1 MEKYLA
7 EYLGTTFFL
16 YVILVTGNFM
26 AIGAAL
32 ALAVYIGSHISGAN
46 YNPAVSIMM
55 YFKGNLSATNLAP
68 YIVAQI
74 LGGLTALKLQ
84 QLTKK

>member
-1 MEKYLA
+1 MQKYLA

-16 YVILVTGNFM
+16 YVILATGNFL

-32 ALAVYIGSHISGAN
+32 VLAIYIGSKISGAN
-46 YNPAVSIMM
+46 YNPAVSVMM
-55 YFKGNLSATNLAP
+55 YFKGSLSAANLGP

-74 LGGLTALKLQ
+74 LGGLTALKLHQ
-84 QLTKK
+84 MMKK